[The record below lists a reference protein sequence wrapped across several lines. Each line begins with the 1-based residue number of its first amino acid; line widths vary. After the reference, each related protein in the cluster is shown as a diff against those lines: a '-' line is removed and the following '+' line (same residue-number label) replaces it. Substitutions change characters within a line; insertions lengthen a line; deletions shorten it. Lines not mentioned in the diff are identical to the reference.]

1 MKYDRSELLI
11 GGDWRSEG
19 TRWIPVI
26 SPSTEDLVTEV
37 RRAET
42 ADIDLAVTRA
52 RAALESG
59 PWPRMSREERAELI
73 LTAVRQLAHSTSD
86 IATVVAQEMG
96 APLAD
101 LLKYQIPAALGTAKA
116 FVRFAAD
123 ISERRARRGRQGWA
137 LIEQEPVGVVG
148 AITPWN
154 APFYFSILKVIPAL
168 LAGCTVVL
176 KPAEETPISA
186 FYLGEALYGA
196 GLPDGVL
203 SIVPG
208 GRTIGEY
215 LVAHPAVD
223 KVSFTGSTSAGRE
236 IGAVCGRQ
244 LKRSSL
250 ELGGKSAAIVLEDAD
265 LGLATQSMS
274 AGVFYNTGQV
284 CAALTRVLA
293 PRRRYREVIDSLRTA
308 ANQLRVGDPF
318 DAETDVGPLVSSRQ
332 RDRVESYLALAEAEG
347 AVLEAGGHRP
357 PDLCRGYYVQP
368 TVYSGV
374 RNDMRVAREEIF
386 GPVVM
391 VIPYD
396 SVDEAVAIAN
406 DSIYGLHGGVYT
418 TDPEAGID
426 VARRLITGAVSVN
439 SFTLNSDA
447 PFGGRKCSGYGREF
461 GPEGIAEYLE
471 YKTINVPD
479 SVIDVVAGTAITGA

>member
-11 GGDWRSEG
+11 GGDWRGEG
-19 TRWIPVI
+19 TDWIPVI
-26 SPSTEDLVTEV
+26 SPSTEEVVTEV

-42 ADIDLAVTRA
+42 ADIDLAVARA

-59 PWPRMSREERAELI
+59 PWPRMSRDERAELI
-73 LTAVRQLAHSTSD
+73 LSAVRQLAQSTND
-86 IATVVAQEMG
+86 IATVVTQEMG
-96 APLAD
+96 APFAD
-101 LLKYQIPAALGTAKA
+101 LLKYQIPAALATAKA
-116 FVRFAAD
+116 FVRFSAD
-123 ISERRARRGRQGWA
+123 VEEHKTRKGRQGWA

-154 APFYFSILKVIPAL
+154 APFYFSIIKVIPAL

-176 KPAEETPISA
+176 KPAEETPVSA
-186 FYLGEALYGA
+186 FYLGEALYAA
-196 GLPDGVL
+196 GLPEGVL
-203 SIVPG
+203 SVVPG
-208 GRTIGEY
+208 GRAIGEY
-215 LVAHPAVD
+215 LVAHSGVD

-265 LGLATQSMS
+265 LGLAIQSMS

-293 PRRRYREVIDSLRTA
+293 PLKRYREVVDSLSTA

-318 DAETDVGPLVSSRQ
+318 EPATDVGPLVSSRQ
-332 RDRVESYLALAEAEG
+332 RDRVEGYLTLAEAEG
-347 AVLEAGGHRP
+347 AVLETGGYRP
-357 PDLCRGYYVQP
+357 PDLGRGYYMQP
-368 TVYSGV
+368 SVYSGV

-386 GPVVM
+386 GPVVV

-418 TDPEAGID
+418 SDPKTGVD

-471 YKTINVPD
+471 YKTINVPEF
-479 SVIDVVAGTAITGA
+479 VIDQVPSAAHSGA